1 MPTSHKLE
9 LLENLEQ
16 HNSYSKHALKVAS
29 KASSTN
35 VNVQRGF
42 IFPPLAMRVSAT
54 KHCSTKY
61 I

>member
-1 MPTSHKLE
+1 MPISHKLE

-29 KASSTN
+29 KASSTH

-42 IFPPLAMRVSAT
+42 IFPPL
-54 KHCSTKY
+54 
-61 I
+61 